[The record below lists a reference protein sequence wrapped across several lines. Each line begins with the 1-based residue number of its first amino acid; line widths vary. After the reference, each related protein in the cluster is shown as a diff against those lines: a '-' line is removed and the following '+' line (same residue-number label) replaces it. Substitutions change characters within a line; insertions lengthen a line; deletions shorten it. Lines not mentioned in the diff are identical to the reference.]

1 MKKIYEKPSMKEH
14 KLKHQI
20 SLLAASVDR
29 YGMNTKLVLP
39 STYDGNGDDDGNDG
53 NDEYVVT
60 EAW

>member
-20 SLLAASVDR
+20 SLLTASVDQ
-29 YGMNTKLVLP
+29 YGMRTKLVFP
-39 STYDGNGDDDGNDG
+39 STDDGNGDNVDD
-53 NDEYVVT
+53 VVT

>member
-1 MKKIYEKPSMKEH
+1 MKKIYEKPLMNEH

-20 SLLAASVDR
+20 CLLDASVNQF
-29 YGMNTKLVLP
+29 GMRTKLVQP
-39 STYDGNGDDDGNDG
+39 SPYDGCVNGDDDG